1 MKSVLAIFFEDMS
14 SQAKSSEA
22 KINTWV
28 HSKPKQFF
36 TAKGAI
42 NKTKRQPTEW
52 EKIFANDTSDK
63 GLLSKLY
70 KEFFQLNTQKTI

>member
-52 EKIFANDTSDK
+52 EKIFANVTSNK
-63 GLLSKLY
+63 GLLS
-70 KEFFQLNTQKTI
+70 EI